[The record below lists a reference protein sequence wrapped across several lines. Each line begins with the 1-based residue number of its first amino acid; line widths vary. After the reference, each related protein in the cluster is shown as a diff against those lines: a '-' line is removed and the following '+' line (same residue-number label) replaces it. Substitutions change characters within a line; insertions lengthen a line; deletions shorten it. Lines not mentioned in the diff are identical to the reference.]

1 MCAEPQ
7 MGKMGLKEHPDDQGG
22 QASKGREGNQ
32 GLLAFGQA
40 SKALKETRESL
51 AFLGS
56 QG

>member
-1 MCAEPQ
+1 